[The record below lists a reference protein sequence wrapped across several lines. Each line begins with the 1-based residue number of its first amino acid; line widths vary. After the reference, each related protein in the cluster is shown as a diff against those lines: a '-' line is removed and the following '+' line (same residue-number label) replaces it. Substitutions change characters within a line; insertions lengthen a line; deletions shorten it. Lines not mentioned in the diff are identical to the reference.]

1 MSNAAKG
8 LFDCAGKVTL
18 VTGGNGGIGLGFA
31 TGVAKQ
37 GGDIAIW
44 ARNEEKNAAAKTVLE
59 QAGAGRVETYVVD
72 VGTEEAIVA
81 GYDQLMKDFG
91 RIDCVFA
98 NSGASPRYDSVFDM
112 PSQHWHDFQ
121 AVALHGAFFTL
132 REGARHMKARAEAGE
147 PGGSLVACGS
157 LSLFQGLPGKMEYA
171 SSKAGVA
178 AVIRCLA
185 AEMGAYGVRANVVA
199 PGLIITPMM
208 GPSDGPAVKYLEGQY
223 GPVTPMKRTGYPE
236 DFEGIGAFLCSDASS
251 FITGETITVDG
262 GYMIRG

>member
-1 MSNAAKG
+1 MAKG
-8 LFDCAGKVTL
+8 LFDCTGKVTM

-31 TGVAKQ
+31 MGVAKM
-37 GGDIAIW
+37 GGDVAIW
-44 ARNEEKNAAAKTVLE
+44 ARNEEKNAAAKKALE
-59 QAGAGRVETYVVD
+59 DAGAGRVETYVVD
-72 VGTEEAIVA
+72 VSSEGAIVA
-81 GYDQLMKDFG
+81 GYDKLMADFG

-112 PSQHWHDFQ
+112 PTEHWFEFQ
-121 AVALHGAFFTL
+121 NTALHGAFFTL
-132 REGARHMKARAEAGE
+132 REAARHMKARAEAGE

-157 LSLFQGLPGKMEYA
+157 LSLFQGLAGKMEYA
-171 SSKAGVA
+171 GSKSAVA

-185 AEMGAYGVRANVVA
+185 AEMGQYNVRANVVA

-208 GPSDGPAVKYLEGQY
+208 GPSDGPAAKYLEGTY

-251 FITGETITVDG
+251 FITGETIKVDG
-262 GYMIRG
+262 GYMIRA

>member
-1 MSNAAKG
+1 MATG
-8 LFDCAGKVTL
+8 LFDCTGKVTL

-31 TGVAKQ
+31 MGVAKV

-44 ARNEEKNAAAKTVLE
+44 ARNPEKNAAAKAQLLE
-59 QAGAGRVETYVVD
+59 AGAGRVETYQVD
-72 VGTEEAIVA
+72 VGTEQAILA
-81 GYDQLMKDFG
+81 AYDQLLQDFG

-98 NSGASPRYDSVFDM
+98 NSGASPRYNSVFDM
-112 PSQHWHDFQ
+112 PTAHWHEFQ
-121 AVALHGAFFTL
+121 SVALDGAFFTL
-132 REGARHMKARAEAGE
+132 REAARHMKARAEAGE

-171 SSKAGVA
+171 ASKSAVA

-185 AEMGAYGVRANVVA
+185 AEMGEFGVRANVVA

-208 GPSDGPAVKYLEGQY
+208 GPADGPAVKYLEGQY
-223 GPVTPMKRTGYPE
+223 SPVTPLKRVGYPA
-236 DFEGIGAFLCSDASS
+236 DFEGIGAFLCSDASA
-251 FITGETITVDG
+251 FITGETIKVDG